1 VSKLSHLTLS
11 LLLISFVLVSS
22 ATAELIGWWRLD
34 DGSGVTATDSSEY
47 AHHAS
52 IDPPNEAVVS
62 WSSEGYE
69 GGALEFVTTLSGYT
83 YVEAP
88 VTPGLLDMSSASYA
102 FWMKMPQSYQA
113 WGIIFDLVG
122 EATDFSLE
130 ASDTGSLF
138 NYRPNWFGANGMP
151 VNDNQWHHVAM
162 TFGPAG
168 VTMYLDGQP
177 VASDSGTSS
186 ESVLSVRLGGPREYN
201 QVWASYT
208 GMLDEVAV
216 FNEVLEP
223 DAVADL
229 FANGLDAGVT
239 ASRPSPETGL
249 SDVSRDVILSWE
261 PGDYAVSHNI
271 YFGSQLSDVMEAS
284 VTDPRGVLVSQ
295 GQAEND
301 FDPGRL
307 LFGQDY
313 YWRVDEVNGAPDHSV
328 FPGEVWS
335 FSVEPIAYPIVHV
348 SASASSANS
357 ADMGPEKTTDGSGLN
372 ELDQH
377 SADAADMWLSGAG
390 DAVPWIQY
398 EFDRAY
404 KLHEMW
410 VWNSN
415 QLIESFVGLG
425 AKEVIVTYSAD
436 GVEWIQLEDV
446 TPFAQ
451 ATGTPDYTVNT
462 QIDFAGAFAKYV
474 KLSIRSAWGF
484 SPQYG
489 LSEVRFFYTPTLARQ
504 PVPASGEVVGDVDVV
519 LEWRAGREAGS
530 HELCL
535 GTDPDDLALLVTTSE
550 ASADLS
556 ASGLEYGTTY
566 YWRINEVNEAMTPT
580 SYLGDVWSFTTPG
593 YGTVDD
599 FDQYDDN
606 CNRIF
611 FAWADGLGHN
621 GGEDVKDCDVP
632 ASNGNGGGSIVGN
645 DQAPFAEKTIVNS
658 ADSRQSLPLNYDNSF
673 GPSEATL
680 SLPGQDWTA
689 GGVQTLSLAFYGEA
703 GNTGQLYVKINN
715 SKLVYNG
722 NITQAQWLPWLID
735 LSGLSGLENVTRLTI
750 GVDGASAAGMLY
762 IDDIRLYARAIESI
776 TPVEPDTSALLLHYG
791 FDEGSGEQATDAS
804 GLGNHGTI
812 VGQPQWVAGVD
823 GSAIFFDGLNDYVS
837 ADQSLL
843 SDLPQFT
850 IACWI
855 KTDMG
860 EADRSGLVGQNDC
873 IEYGFVS
880 PNTIQIWTPGGGSLD
895 YTWPYD
901 DTDWHHIA
909 AVGDGSV
916 LTIYLDGRVVAS
928 GGSATDNYG
937 ASTFPLNI
945 AGGGVFDD
953 IGNAFIGQLDDVRV
967 YSQALSPEE
976 LAGLAGHTEPM
987 QKPF

>member
-1 VSKLSHLTLS
+1 MHRVSHLILSVSFVLS
-11 LLLISFVLVSS
+11 LLVGAAS
-22 ATAELIGWWRLD
+22 AELIGWWRLD
-34 DGSGVTATDSSEY
+34 DGSGVAVTDSSEY

-62 WSSEGYE
+62 WSNQGYQ
-69 GGALEFVTTLSGYT
+69 GGALDFVTALSGHT

-88 VTPGLLDMSSASYA
+88 ITPGLLDMSSASYA
-102 FWMKMPQSYQA
+102 FWMKMPVTYQA

-138 NYRPNWFGANGMP
+138 NYRPNWFGADGMP
-151 VNDNQWHHVAM
+151 VNDNQWHHVTL

-168 VTMYLDGQP
+168 VILYLDGQP
-177 VASDSGTSS
+177 VASDSGTSN
-186 ESVLSVRLGGPREYN
+186 ESILSVRLGGPREYN

-239 ASRPSPETGL
+239 ASSPSPETGL
-249 SDVSRDVILSWE
+249 SDVSCDVSLSWE
-261 PGDYAVSHNI
+261 PGAYAATHNV
-271 YFGSQLSDVMEAS
+271 YFGTQLSDVSQAS
-284 VTDPRGVLVSQ
+284 VTDPRGVLMSE
-295 GQAEND
+295 GQAESS
-301 FDPGRL
+301 FAPGRL
-307 LFGQDY
+307 AFAQDY
-313 YWRVDEVNGAPDHSV
+313 YWRVDEVNGTPDHTM
-328 FPGEVWS
+328 FPGTVWH
-335 FSVEPIAYPIVHV
+335 FSVEPIAYPIIHV

-357 ADMGPEKTTDGSGLN
+357 ADMGPEKTVDASGLN

-377 SADAADMWLSGAG
+377 SADAADMWLSGTG

-404 KLHEMW
+404 KLHEMR

-425 AKEVIVTYSAD
+425 AKDVTITYSVDAVD
-436 GVEWIQLEDV
+436 WMQLEDV
-446 TPFAQ
+446 APFAQ
-451 ATGTPDYTVNT
+451 ATGSADYTANT
-462 QIDFAGAFAKYV
+462 AVDFAGAFAKYV
-474 KLSIRSAWGF
+474 RLSISAAWGF

-489 LSEVRFFYTPTLARQ
+489 LSEVRFFHVPTLPRE
-504 PVPASGEVVGDVDVV
+504 PVPASGDVV
-519 LEWRAGREAGS
+519 SDIDVMLNWRAGREAAS
-530 HELCL
+530 HELYL
-535 GTDPDDLALLVTTSE
+535 GVDPNGLTLLVTTQK

-556 ASGLEYGTTY
+556 AIALEFGTTY
-566 YWRINEVNEAMTPT
+566 YWQINEVNEAEAPGFH
-580 SYLGDVWSFTTPG
+580 LGDVWRFATPD
-593 YGTVDD
+593 YGIVDD

-606 CNRIF
+606 CQRIF

-621 GGEDVKDCDVP
+621 GGEDIKGCDVP
-632 ASNGNGGGSIVGN
+632 PSNGNGGGSIVGN
-645 DQAPFAEKTIVNS
+645 DQAPFAEKTIVNG
-658 ADSRQSLPLNYDNSF
+658 AGSRQSLPLNYDNAF

-680 SLPGQDWTA
+680 SLAGQDWTA
-689 GGVQTLSLAFYGEA
+689 GGVQTLSLAFYGGA

-715 SKLVYNG
+715 SKIVYTG
-722 NITQAQWLPWLID
+722 DITKSQWLPWLID
-735 LSGLSGLENVTRLTI
+735 LSALGGLQNVTSLTI
-750 GVDGASAAGMLY
+750 GVEGASAAGMLY
-762 IDDIRLYARAIESI
+762 IDDIRLYPKPVAFI
-776 TPVEPDTSALLLHYG
+776 TPTEPDSSALLLHYG

-804 GLGNHGTI
+804 GQGNHGTI

-837 ADQSLL
+837 ADKSLL
-843 SDLPQFT
+843 SDLGQFT

-873 IEYGFVS
+873 VEYGFVS

-909 AVGDGSV
+909 AVGDGSA
-916 LTIYLDGRVVAS
+916 LTIYLDGRAAAS
-928 GGSATDNYG
+928 GGSETGNYG
-937 ASTFPLNI
+937 ASAFPLNI

-953 IGNAFIGQLDDVRV
+953 IGNAFLGQLDDVRV
-967 YSQALSPEE
+967 YSRALSPEE